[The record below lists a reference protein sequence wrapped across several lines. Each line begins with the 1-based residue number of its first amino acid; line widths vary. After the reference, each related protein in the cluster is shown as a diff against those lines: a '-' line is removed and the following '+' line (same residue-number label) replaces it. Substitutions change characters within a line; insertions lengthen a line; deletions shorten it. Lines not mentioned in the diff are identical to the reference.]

1 MSQVSQ
7 ICCLNKQILSLSWH
21 ELPSFNLIF
30 GKLMDCHIFQVQYM
44 DIVCTK
50 IFQFFKTRQSVL
62 STANG
67 MGSVN
72 MYVRFSSEA

>member
-1 MSQVSQ
+1 
-7 ICCLNKQILSLSWH
+7 
-21 ELPSFNLIF
+21 
-30 GKLMDCHIFQVQYM
+30 MDYHIFQVQYM

-50 IFQFFKTRQSVL
+50 IFQFFKTRQSVV

-72 MYVRFSSEA
+72 MYVTFSSEA